1 MEIACG
7 DAVIGNAQG
16 KGEKRKICAQK
27 WMKKKTDGMSSSA
40 IIPHGCQ
47 FHADTFQQCVTI
59 HTCIVVNSYKSKK
72 RNKSQTNCSCIC
84 SLFESFWILG
94 PILSSHLISMLP
106 FGEEGFDVI
115 RKVEKEIRGC
125 YQFNPSPFLDPFCP
139 PDTIPVFD
147 PPPTGDGHI

>member
-1 MEIACG
+1 MQCRNVVLLNGFAIIWNSVEIACG

-59 HTCIVVNSYKSKK
+59 HTCIVVNSYKSNKK
-72 RNKSQTNCSCIC
+72 KQIPNK
-84 SLFESFWILG
+84 L
-94 PILSSHLISMLP
+94 
-106 FGEEGFDVI
+106 
-115 RKVEKEIRGC
+115 
-125 YQFNPSPFLDPFCP
+125 
-139 PDTIPVFD
+139 
-147 PPPTGDGHI
+147 